1 MMIKRN
7 QYVLFGM
14 ILLVLAIVLNQVLV
28 LHDFISGCLYGSS
41 IGLLIW
47 SIFKQK
53 NGTCYFKSLHQ
64 KELRK
69 DRIILI
75 VN

>member
-41 IGLLIW
+41 IGFLIW

-53 NGTCYFKSLHQ
+53 NGTCYFKKFAS
-64 KELRK
+64 K
-69 DRIILI
+69 RIEER
-75 VN
+75 